1 MAGDRLITPDEAR
14 QMLRQIY
21 SADGEINLRDALR
34 RNASDPIRPFT
45 EKGRLR
51 PGTLL
56 VISGAMLFLLIAI
69 FLYFSIGARG

>member
-1 MAGDRLITPDEAR
+1 MAGDRLITPDDAR

-21 SADGEINLRDALR
+21 SADGEINLRDVLR

-51 PGTLL
+51 PGPLL
-56 VISGAMLFLLIAI
+56 VISGAMLFLLVAI

>member
-14 QMLRQIY
+14 QMLLQVY
-21 SADGEINLRDALR
+21 ASDGEINLRDVLR

-51 PGTLL
+51 PGMLL
-56 VISGAMLFLLIAI
+56 VICGAMLFLLAAI

>member
-1 MAGDRLITPDEAR
+1 MAGDRLITPHEAR
-14 QMLRQIY
+14 QLLRQIY
-21 SADGEINLRDALR
+21 SADGEINLQDVLR

-56 VISGAMLFLLIAI
+56 VISGAMLFLLVAI
-69 FLYFSIGARG
+69 FLYFSIGAKG

>member
-14 QMLRQIY
+14 QMLREVY
-21 SADGEINLRDALR
+21 ASDGEINIRDVLR

-51 PGTLL
+51 PSTPLF
-56 VISGAMLFLLIAI
+56 ISCVMLFLLVAI
-69 FLYFSIGARG
+69 FLYFSVGAIG